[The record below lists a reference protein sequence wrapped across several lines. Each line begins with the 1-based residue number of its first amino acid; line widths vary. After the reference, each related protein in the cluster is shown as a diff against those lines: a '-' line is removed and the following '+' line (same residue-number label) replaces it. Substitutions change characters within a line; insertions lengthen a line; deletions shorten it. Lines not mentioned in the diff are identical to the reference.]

1 MALTQIST
9 QGIKDGTI
17 TGSDLATNIDLVDNQ
32 KIRFGNSP
40 DLEIYHSGTAS
51 FISDVG
57 GGVLKLTTDGLRVRN
72 AADNQNMIKAD
83 QNDAVELYHNNLL
96 RLQTESYGVSI
107 TGSLISSGT
116 LQSNGGNIQLLSNS
130 QKIFAGAGQ
139 DLGIFHDGTNSFIE
153 NTTGN
158 LHIRPKAAEE
168 GIKIIPD
175 GAVELYHIG
184 SKRFETTTAGAK
196 LSGTQTVQ
204 AGAFSTNVTTGNK
217 TFTANIDI
225 QATSMRGGVVV
236 RNMNDFRSES
246 VFNASFMHYDPFDTT
261 ANSFAF
267 RAARGSTL
275 ADTFSVRSDGR
286 TFVGERLSIGEASP
300 SHKLHISADENTTI
314 AYFDTDLGGRG
325 LKINTFVSGNAAS
338 AGVEFEAPA
347 GANKSAFVFKGAS
360 EFMRIHPSGK
370 IGIGGVTN
378 PEVML
383 DIRANDPGI
392 QLLDTSQ
399 TSAYGNMDFAGD
411 TLVLTSRG
419 GTSSHGFTDFR
430 TYNGSAIRTNM
441 RIGSSGEIYFG
452 GTNWPTGSLGKS
464 AGRVMIGK
472 EGLLTVWNETHSA
485 GGGGTLKLAC
495 KAGNDSTR
503 VGFANLTAGP
513 ENSSNFASFFRI
525 QVANSGGSGI
535 TCMQINSSGN
545 VGIGTTNPNVSGF
558 NTDARVLTISGP
570 KRALIEL
577 RGNIQAA
584 DTIGVIRF
592 MSGNNNEAAIV
603 SIADSGFAGD
613 LRFRTHGGERMVI
626 DKNGNIGAPSG
637 TNIHNA
643 SDVRLKK
650 NIVDLDKGL
659 SAIKSLRPVSF
670 NWIDGFCD
678 KEKNTLYGF
687 IAQEVETVD
696 SNLIQQFGNGSVT
709 VEGQTINDTL
719 RVNEKFLI
727 PMLVKAIQELEAKV
741 AALEA
746 G

>member
-9 QGIKDGTI
+9 KGIKDGTI
-17 TGSDLATNIDLVDNQ
+17 TGTDLATNVDLVDNQ
-32 KIRFGNSP
+32 KIRLGTGN
-40 DLEIYHSGTAS
+40 DLQIYHDGSNSYLQNNTGLLY
-51 FISDVG
+51 VRG
-57 GGVLKLTTDGLRVRN
+57 GGDWLALQAEDGEN
-72 AADNQNMIKAD
+72 SIICKPNGT
-83 QNDAVELYHNNLL
+83 VELYH
-96 RLQTESYGVSI
+96 
-107 TGSLISSGT
+107 
-116 LQSNGGNIQLLSNS
+116 
-130 QKIFAGAGQ
+130 
-139 DLGIFHDGTNSFIE
+139 D
-153 NTTGN
+153 
-158 LHIRPKAAEE
+158 
-168 GIKIIPD
+168 
-175 GAVELYHIG
+175 G
-184 SKRFETTTAGAK
+184 SKRFETTTAGAT

-204 AGAFSTNVTTGNK
+204 AGAFSSNVTTGNK
-217 TFTANIDI
+217 SFTASIDI
-225 QATSMRGGVVV
+225 QSTSMRGGVVV

-325 LKINTFVSGNAAS
+325 LKINTFTSGNAAS

-360 EFMRIHPSGK
+360 EFMRIHPSGDVS
-370 IGIGGVTN
+370 IGSDSNAGANRLNVVENSTDAFVNPSDSILRLTN
-378 PEVML
+378 E
-383 DIRANDPGI
+383 N
-392 QLLDTSQ
+392 TSSNTNQ
-399 TSAYGNMDFAGD
+399 TSISFS
-411 TLVLTSRG
+411 TST
-419 GTSSHGFTDFR
+419 TSASSDSAIVSKASGSGSSNLLFFTD
-430 TYNGSAIRTNM
+430 TNNGMTEKM
-441 RIGSSGEIYFG
+441 RI
-452 GTNWPTGSLGKS
+452 
-464 AGRVMIGK
+464 
-472 EGLLTVWNETHSA
+472 ET
-485 GGGGTLKLAC
+485 
-495 KAGNDSTR
+495 
-503 VGFANLTAGP
+503 
-513 ENSSNFASFFRI
+513 
-525 QVANSGGSGI
+525 
-535 TCMQINSSGN
+535 SGN
-545 VGIGTTNPNVSGF
+545 IGIGTTSANVSGF
-558 NTDARVLTISGP
+558 NADARVLTISGP

-577 RGNIQAA
+577 RGNIQAN

-637 TNIHNA
+637 SNIHQVA
-643 SDVRLKK
+643 SDLRLKK

-678 KEKNTLYGF
+678 EEKDTLYGF
-687 IAQEVETVD
+687 IAQEVQSID
-696 SNLIQQFGNGSVT
+696 SNLIEPSGRHSIT
-709 VEGQTINDTL
+709 VGEQTIDNPL
-719 RVNEKFLI
+719 RIKEKFII

-741 AALEA
+741 EALETEVAALKA